1 MVTSIQIGAR
11 VIGPDRPCFVIAEAG
26 VNHDGGLEKAVR
38 LVEVAVEAGA
48 DAVKFQTFKAERLV
62 TASAAKA
69 DYQVRATGSSEP
81 QAQMLRR
88 LELAD
93 DDHRELMRQC
103 DRHGIL
109 FLSTPFDEGSVD
121 LLANLGVQA
130 FKVASGDVTNFPLLI
145 HIASKGRP
153 VILSTGMSSLGE
165 VEAAVRTLEHAG
177 TRELALLHCVSNYP
191 AEPGDANLRAME
203 TMARA
208 FRVPVGYSD
217 HTLGIEVTLAAVA
230 LGACVVE
237 KHFTLDRTLPGPDH
251 HMSLEPDELATL
263 IRGIRTVDAY
273 LRGVAVEAMAA
284 SDNVLRGGLT
294 PKHVDVGELLRILR
308 FEVLDDPVHAGEVE
322 HDPARPRDGQAGHVV
337 AGHDRRQRDAPLVG
351 KTDEGLHFLGR
362 PRTNDE
368 LGLAGRVVQPGRTA
382 QS

>member
-109 FLSTPFDEGSVD
+109 FLSTPFDDGSVD
-121 LLANLGVQA
+121 LLADLGVEA
-130 FKVASGDVTNFPLLI
+130 FKIASGDVTNFPLLI
-145 HIASKGRP
+145 HIASKGKP

-165 VEAAVRTLEHAG
+165 VEAAVRTLEQAG

-263 IRGIRTVDAY
+263 VHGIRTVEAALGDG
-273 LRGVAVEAMAA
+273 RKVAAA
-284 SDNVLRGGLT
+284 SEARTAAVARRSLVARCDIPKGTVLTEDQVVIQRPASGL
-294 PKHVDVGELLRILR
+294 PPSMLSQLCSRRLRVDRR
-308 FEVLDDPVHAGEVE
+308 AGEQFE
-322 HDPARPRDGQAGHVV
+322 
-337 AGHDRRQRDAPLVG
+337 LV
-351 KTDEGLHFLGR
+351 DFE
-362 PRTNDE
+362 
-368 LGLAGRVVQPGRTA
+368 
-382 QS
+382 